1 MWTSK
6 DRSEARHLNTL
17 TRPAW
22 TRILRSSLLPGL
34 IALAATFV
42 PWVLPVPFMAH
53 FAHPSFV
60 ATLQGLVALLFLLL
74 IGISFRFNRRKAL
87 FQTLVLVLFWLGMIA
102 GDAAHHAWLLA
113 WAGPAVLV
121 ATAAIAFLPD
131 RRIASISSMIMLIA
145 LVGIG
150 LFLVFSLNIK
160 ARIPAGGTT
169 ASFLNPILPGLW
181 PGSGLFLSL
190 ACVVAIVTVLNFFLH
205 PDQIHAMSFWLCCL
219 VVLSVF
225 QAGFFL
231 HRQYFPTGLALSK
244 TRTSVH
250 EVLALPLAL
259 YFLFVFIAFHVYS
272 LLEISYHLAY
282 HDQLTGLPGRRAME
296 EALAHPGKTY
306 CIAMGDVDK
315 FKSFNDKY
323 GHDVGDQVLR
333 VVGVTLAAVKQGKA
347 YRYGGEE
354 FVILFPGLA
363 PGVAALYAEEVRVAL
378 GNYRFVLRDK
388 KRIWPFGGK
397 KKRGAKSLQ
406 VLTKK
411 QSSRSVIRVTMSIGL
426 ATRREREESAT
437 VLKRADQALYQAKGA
452 GRDRLVTG

>member
-1 MWTSK
+1 M
-6 DRSEARHLNTL
+6 NTL
-17 TRPAW
+17 TRPAL
-22 TRILRSSLLPGL
+22 TRTLRNASLPGL
-34 IALAATFV
+34 IAIAATFV
-42 PWVLPVPFMAH
+42 PWMLPVSFMAH
-53 FAHPSFV
+53 LEYPSFV

-87 FQTLVLVLFWLGMIA
+87 LQTLVLGLFWFGMIA
-102 GDAAHHAWLLA
+102 GDVAHHAWLLA
-113 WAGPAVLV
+113 WAGPIAVV
-121 ATAAIAFLPD
+121 ATVAITFLPD
-131 RRIASISSMIMLIA
+131 RRIASASSMIMLIVLA
-145 LVGIG
+145 GLG
-150 LFLVFSLNIK
+150 LFLVAYLNSK
-160 ARIPAGGTT
+160 VRIPTGGST
-169 ASFLNPILPGLW
+169 ASFLSPILPRLW
-181 PGSGLFLSL
+181 PGFGLFLSL
-190 ACVVAIVTVLNFFLH
+190 ACVVVIVEVLNFLLH
-205 PDQIHAMSFWLCCL
+205 PDQVHAMSFWLLCL
-219 VVLSVF
+219 VILAVF
-225 QAGFFL
+225 QEGFFL
-231 HRQYFPTGLALSK
+231 HRQYFPTGVALSK
-244 TRTSVH
+244 TRTSLH

-315 FKSFNDKY
+315 FKNFNDKY

-333 VVGVTLAAVKQGKA
+333 MVGVTLAAVKQGKA

-397 KKRGAKSLQ
+397 TKRGAKSLQ

-426 ATRREREESAT
+426 ASRREREENAT